1 MSLFPTIDAL
11 TVTFRNL
18 FRKPTTEP
26 LPWKAERER
35 TERYRSTFALV
46 HDENGEE
53 DCIGCKMCEKIC
65 PSDVISVAAGG
76 RKESPVTGK
85 KRGYCDDF
93 TLDLNACIVCELCVQ
108 VCPTDAIIMVSAPEQ
123 PGFGREDLVLTMDKL
138 YNNEKLDKP
147 SWANGTKLMEMQDPK
162 RGLPKPEPKARAAKP
177 AAAPKKKEAAADPS
191 PKAENKPAAI
201 EPSASTAPQDPPAA
215 SKKSPESTAPAIDA
229 SPPTAPTLPEEDAPT
244 EQAPLEAAATE
255 EQKQPEPEE
264 KS

>member
-11 TVTFRNL
+11 AITFRNL
-18 FRKPTTEP
+18 FRKPVTEP
-26 LPWKAERER
+26 LPWKSERQR

-46 HDENGEE
+46 HDDLGEE
-53 DCIGCKMCEKIC
+53 ACIGCKMCEKIC

-108 VCPTDAIIMVSAPEQ
+108 VCPTDAIIMVAAPEE

-138 YNNEKLDKP
+138 YNNEMLGKP

-162 RGLPKPEPKARAAKP
+162 RGLPRPEAKP
-177 AAAPKKKEAAADPS
+177 KNPS
-191 PKAENKPAAI
+191 TTRSSKP
-201 EPSASTAPQDPPAA
+201 PNN
-215 SKKSPESTAPAIDA
+215 
-229 SPPTAPTLPEEDAPT
+229 PEEI
-244 EQAPLEAAATE
+244 Q
-255 EQKQPEPEE
+255 
-264 KS
+264 

>member
-18 FRKPTTEP
+18 FRKPVTEP
-26 LPWKAERER
+26 LPWKAERQR

-46 HDENGEE
+46 HDEHGKGLHWLQDVRE
-53 DCIGCKMCEKIC
+53 DLSVGRDQRCRWREKR
-65 PSDVISVAAGG
+65 A
-76 RKESPVTGK
+76 RTGK

-108 VCPTDAIIMVSAPEQ
+108 VCPTDAIIMVSAPEE

-177 AAAPKKKEAAADPS
+177 APAAKKATSTESPA
-191 PKAENKPAAI
+191 PKAEAVPK
-201 EPSASTAPQDPPAA
+201 
-215 SKKSPESTAPAIDA
+215 TAPADTAPVADPTPPSEA
-229 SPPTAPTLPEEDAPT
+229 SPASSSEAAPVDTKPPTAPPLPEDAPT
-244 EQAPLEAAATE
+244 EQAPLEAKSDG
-255 EQKQPEPEE
+255 EQNQPEPEE